1 MIISSAV
8 YDRVIELINGKVSQA
23 MADSEGLY
31 LELGIDSDM
40 EFNAFFSLLNQLMVR
55 RVKKE
60 VRKFHPGKMAEIIE
74 RVQNGEKIFQIA
86 LDAGFSSYKLAK
98 LYTEMVFDSS
108 FQLSRIVESPDI
120 VEDEVL
126 REDLLKCIGDDPVSS
141 NRSENIKAC
150 VGNEFEEVLVTLLN
164 EKKICFETEADLRAR
179 GKPKTPDIV
188 LLIPMAAWID
198 GTWQEVNWIDSK
210 GMFADHLTFEEQ
222 SEQLQGYVNRY
233 GTGLVIYWYGF
244 VETLKSAVGTEI
256 SITDKFPDRFLFP
269 TGDEAIGELSSFEM
283 LTPTA
288 AGTDNFL

>member
-40 EFNAFFSLLNQLMVR
+40 EFNAFFSLLTQLMVR
-55 RVKKE
+55 RVKIA

-108 FQLSRIVESPDI
+108 FQLSRIVESLDI

-126 REDLLKCIGDDPVSS
+126 TFLQQISD
-141 NRSENIKAC
+141 
-150 VGNEFEEVLVTLLN
+150 EV
-164 EKKICFETEADLRAR
+164 IF
-179 GKPKTPDIV
+179 
-188 LLIPMAAWID
+188 
-198 GTWQEVNWIDSK
+198 
-210 GMFADHLTFEEQ
+210 
-222 SEQLQGYVNRY
+222 
-233 GTGLVIYWYGF
+233 
-244 VETLKSAVGTEI
+244 
-256 SITDKFPDRFLFP
+256 
-269 TGDEAIGELSSFEM
+269 
-283 LTPTA
+283 
-288 AGTDNFL
+288 